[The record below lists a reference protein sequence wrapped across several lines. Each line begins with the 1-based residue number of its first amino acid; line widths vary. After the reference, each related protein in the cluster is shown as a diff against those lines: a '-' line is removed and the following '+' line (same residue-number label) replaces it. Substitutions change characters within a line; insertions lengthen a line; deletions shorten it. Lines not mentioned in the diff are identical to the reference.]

1 MNLPVFLKS
10 IVLSFSMFSK
20 IPMPNVEW
28 NEKNMRYMMC
38 FFPFVGLFISLS
50 VSAVFFALSFFHAE
64 YGLFQ
69 AEKINSRIMLALF
82 LTLFPIA
89 VTGGIHL
96 DGFMDTSDALGSHA
110 PVDRKLEILKDSHVG
125 SFAVLNLSIYL
136 LSYFVLSFCL
146 SNDFFDSIFLSE
158 NFQSFFSFLPFCSV
172 FFVSRLMSALAV
184 AVFPKAKNSG
194 LARSFSDSAS
204 KLFTVAWCL
213 FFLALSFFTLVFF
226 FGWKGLSVVLSS
238 LLVFAF
244 YFFMSKKEFGGTTGD
259 LAGWFLQVCE
269 LAGLFSFVIVS

>member
-50 VSAVFFALSFFHAE
+50 VSAVFFAISFFHAE

-146 SNDFFDSIFLSE
+146 SNNFFDSIFLSE
-158 NFQSFFSFLPFCSV
+158 NLQSFFSFLPFCSV

-204 KLFTVAWCL
+204 KSFTVVWCL
-213 FFLALSFFTLVFF
+213 FFLALSFFALVFF

-269 LAGLFSFVIVS
+269 LAGLFAFVIVS

>member
-50 VSAVFFALSFFHAE
+50 VSAVFFAISFFHAE

-69 AEKINSRIMLALF
+69 AEKINGRIMLALF

-89 VTGGIHL
+89 VSGGIHL

-146 SNDFFDSIFLSE
+146 SNNFFDSIFLSE

-194 LARSFSDSAS
+194 LARAFSDSAS
-204 KLFTVAWCL
+204 KTFTVVWCVV
-213 FFLALSFFTLVFF
+213 FLAASFFALVFF

-244 YFFMSKKEFGGTTGD
+244 YFFMSKKEFGGITGD

-269 LAGLFSFVIVS
+269 LAGLFAFVIVS